1 MRCVIVPCW
10 FGMDPMETLLKG
22 MRAAAEPTR
31 LRILAACSRTELTV
45 TDLTQIL
52 GQSQPRVSRH
62 LKLLVDAGLLER
74 NREGTWAYYRLAAD
88 GPWADLTDTLVALIP
103 PRDAV
108 LINDLEL
115 LAEVKRARA
124 KWAADYFRRN
134 AARWDSVR
142 SLHIDDAEVEKALKS
157 LLAHGEVRNLLD
169 IGTGTARML
178 EVLGASVENAIGVD
192 LSHEMLTVA
201 RANLDRANLH
211 NCQVRHGD
219 MYHLPLAGQA
229 FDAVTI
235 HLVLHYA
242 DEPARVI
249 AEAARM
255 LRPGG
260 RLAVVDF
267 ATHNE
272 ESLRTEHGH
281 QRLGFDDKELT
292 SWFAAAGLK
301 SEPPVHL
308 PGTPLTVCLWSA
320 SSRTATRSFAATNAR
335 RRSA

>member
-1 MRCVIVPCW
+1 MRGVICHRW
-10 FGMDPMETLLKG
+10 FGTVTMETLLKG

-31 LRILAACSRTELTV
+31 LRILAACSRAELTV

-74 NREGTWAYYRLAAD
+74 NREGTWAYYRLVAD
-88 GPWADLTDTLVALIP
+88 RPWADLTETLVALIP
-103 PRDAV
+103 AHDVV
-108 LINDLEL
+108 LMNDLER
-115 LAEVKRARA
+115 LAAVKRARA
-124 KWAADYFRRN
+124 DWAAAYFRRN
-134 AARWDSVR
+134 AAQWDSIR
-142 SLHIDDAEVEKALKS
+142 SLHVDDAEVEQALKS
-157 LLAHGEVRNLLD
+157 LLVQGEIHTLLD
-169 IGTGTARML
+169 IGTGTARIL
-178 EVLGASVENAIGVD
+178 EVLGASVDSAVGID
-192 LSHEMLTVA
+192 LSHEMLAVA
-201 RANLDRANLH
+201 RANLDRASLH

-219 MYHLPLAGQA
+219 MYQLPLADQA

-242 DEPARVI
+242 EEPARVI

-260 RLAVVDF
+260 RLVVVDF

-272 ESLRTEHGH
+272 EVLRTEHGH
-281 QRLGFDDKELT
+281 QRLGFDDSELVG
-292 SWFAAAGLK
+292 WFAAAGLE

-320 SSRTATRSFAATNAR
+320 SSRAATRSLSAAAGR

>member
-1 MRCVIVPCW
+1 
-10 FGMDPMETLLKG
+10 MEALLKG

-52 GQSQPRVSRH
+52 EQSQPRVSRH

-88 GPWADLTDTLVALIP
+88 GSWADLTDTLVTLIP
-103 PRDAV
+103 EQDAV
-108 LINDLEL
+108 LVNDLER
-115 LAEVKRARA
+115 LAAVKRARA
-124 KWAADYFRRN
+124 EWAVAYFRRN
-134 AARWDSVR
+134 AAQWDSIR
-142 SLHIDDAEVEKALKS
+142 SLHVDDAEVEQALKS
-157 LLAHGEVRNLLD
+157 QLEQNEIHSLLD
-169 IGTGTARML
+169 IGTGTARIL
-178 EVLGASVENAIGVD
+178 EILGTSVDSAVGID
-192 LSHEMLTVA
+192 LSHEMLAVA

-219 MYHLPLAGQA
+219 MYHLPLAERA
-229 FDAVTI
+229 YDAVTI

-242 DEPARVI
+242 EDPAQVI

-260 RLAVVDF
+260 RLVVVDF

-272 ESLRTEHGH
+272 EDLRTEHGH
-281 QRLGFDDKELT
+281 QRLGFDDSELAG
-292 SWFAAAGLK
+292 WFAAAELE
-301 SEPPVHL
+301 SERPVHL

-320 SSRTATRSFAATNAR
+320 SSRASTRPLEAAPGGR
-335 RRSA
+335 KSA